1 MSLFRR
7 GAQHF
12 NETRKKYARPT
23 SQVAAMMTCSSFLL
37 DTPEI
42 AAALAAGIYNLGGI
56 LIYLSA
62 DQGGFDLRQ
71 IIRKVDAVTGTK
83 IAASLEQL
91 DPRIGNVGVAIA
103 VNELLE
109 PVRLPLAILMAVRI
123 GSWRK

>member
-1 MSLFRR
+1 M
-7 GAQHF
+7 
-12 NETRKKYARPT
+12 
-23 SQVAAMMTCSSFLL
+23 
-37 DTPEI
+37 
-42 AAALAAGIYNLGGI
+42 
-56 LIYLSA
+56 IYLSA

-71 IIRKVDAVTGTK
+71 IVRKVDAVTGTK